1 MQLLALS
8 RVYFTM
14 VSKTLKTQRKKAARG
29 KDYVPEAVKPERAL
43 PKPKKNMTQ
52 KKKWRVLGL
61 APTPGVYDSMCFVML
76 NAESDPGIT
85 MRSLASGLFSRRD
98 WFATDPPM
106 PDSKYHESREFAVF
120 LGS

>member
-1 MQLLALS
+1 
-8 RVYFTM
+8 M

-61 APTPGVYDSMCFVML
+61 APTPGVYDNFEDRGK
-76 NAESDPGIT
+76 ESFECEKCGKVGKVVGFCV
-85 MRSLASGLFSRRD
+85 RCAVK
-98 WFATDPPM
+98 
-106 PDSKYHESREFAVF
+106 DSEKGKDAMKS
-120 LGS
+120 